1 VKVVVT
7 LTYAGVVLAGGESER
22 MGRDKRRLT
31 ISGQTLLAQTIARLR
46 PLVDEML
53 VVVRE
58 RGELPPVDA
67 RIVTD
72 QYAGMGVL
80 AGVHAGLAATRAP
93 WAYVVAGDMPLLNAD
108 LLRAM
113 AALTDK
119 ECDVVVPRWR
129 GELEPLHALYRP
141 AACAPAAEAALR
153 ASRRRVIAFY
163 PQVRVREIEEDVVL
177 RLAPQGHSFF
187 NVNTETEWTRLQA
200 LLKQHS
206 TQSVL

>member
-1 VKVVVT
+1 MKT
-7 LTYAGVVLAGGESER
+7 GYTGIVLAGGESER

-31 ISGQTLLAQTIARLR
+31 VGGQTLLARTLARLR
-46 PLVDEML
+46 PLVDEVL

-72 QYAGMGVL
+72 QYPGMGVL
-80 AGVHAGLAATRAP
+80 AGVHAGLAAARAP

-113 AALTDK
+113 AALADDD
-119 ECDVVVPRWR
+119 CDVVVPRWQ

-141 AACAPAAEAALR
+141 AACAPAAEAALH
-153 ASRRRVIAFY
+153 AGRRRIIAFY
-163 PQVRVREIEEDVVL
+163 PQARVREMDGDTVARIDPE
-177 RLAPQGHSFF
+177 GHSFF
-187 NVNTETEWTRLQA
+187 NVNTRSEWDQLQD
-200 LLKQHS
+200 L
-206 TQSVL
+206 V